1 MNVEPFSIAI
11 PEHEL
16 DDLRKRIASVRFPK
30 YIERKGWNRG
40 ISETYLTEVIAHWKG
55 TYNWR
60 RIEKE
65 LNDLHHFKTT
75 ISSTNIHFIH
85 EKGKAPNSTPIIL
98 THGWPDSF
106 LRYTKLIPMLTDP
119 ERFGRDPIHSF
130 DVIIPSLPGFG
141 FSGYPKD
148 GLINNE
154 TVADIWLELMKRLG
168 YRKFMAGGGDI
179 GSSVTRYLAFKHPEA
194 LLGIHLTDVGI
205 IRELLVPDQSQG
217 LCREELEYTKLA
229 SEWLNSEAGYMRLQ
243 ATKPQTLAVG
253 LSDSPVGLAAWLLEK
268 FHSWRD
274 LQSNLSLDEVITNI
288 MIYWFNNNIC
298 TAAGIYYENSHT
310 LNDIGSINIPTG
322 ICLFRKD
329 ILLPPK
335 KWVEKNF
342 DVIHWEVV
350 PNGGHF
356 TSMENPEAY
365 AENLTLFLEKLDL
378 KLVQDE

>member
-1 MNVEPFSIAI
+1 M
-11 PEHEL
+11 
-16 DDLRKRIASVRFPK
+16 
-30 YIERKGWNRG
+30 
-40 ISETYLTEVIAHWKG
+40 TEVIDHWRDKYDWKR
-55 TYNWR
+55 TER
-60 RIEKE
+60 E
-65 LNDLHHFKTT
+65 LNGLHHFKTT
-75 ISSTNIHFIH
+75 ISDTNIHCIH

-119 ERFGRDPIHSF
+119 ERFGRDPNLCF
-130 DVIIPSLPGFG
+130 NVIIPSLPEFG
-141 FSGYPKD
+141 FSGYPKE
-148 GLINNE
+148 GLINKE

-168 YRKFMAGGGDI
+168 YRKFIAGGGDI
-179 GSSVTRYLAFKHPEA
+179 GSGVTRYLAFKHPEA

-205 IRELLVPDQSQG
+205 IRELLVANQSQDF
-217 LCREELEYTKLA
+217 CYEEQEYAKLA
-229 SEWLNSEAGYMRLQ
+229 SKWLDSEAGYMRLQ

-274 LQSNLSLDEVITNI
+274 LRSSLSLDEVITNI

-310 LNDIGSINIPTG
+310 LNAIGSVNVPTG
-322 ICLFRKD
+322 ICLLQED

-335 KWVEKNF
+335 RWVEKNF
-342 DVIHWEVV
+342 DVVHWEVV
-350 PNGGHF
+350 PVGGHF

-365 AENLTLFLEKLDL
+365 AKNLALFLEKLDL
-378 KLVQDE
+378 KLGGDTQTKLGGERILEA